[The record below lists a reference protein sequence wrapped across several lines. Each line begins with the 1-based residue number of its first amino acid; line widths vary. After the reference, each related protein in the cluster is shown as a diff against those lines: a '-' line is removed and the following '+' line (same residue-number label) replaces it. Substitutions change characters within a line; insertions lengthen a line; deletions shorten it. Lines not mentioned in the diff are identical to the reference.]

1 MRSNRTYPPVP
12 DRGSLPLGL
21 LCRACGLR
29 SVGLRECGCCGDL
42 WLVCDGCE
50 VAHARLDTAA

>member
-1 MRSNRTYPPVP
+1 MPVNRTYPEPEAKAL
-12 DRGSLPLGL
+12 LPLGL

-29 SVGLRECGCCGDL
+29 SVGVRECGCCGDL

-50 VAHARLDTAA
+50 VAHARLSEAA